1 MTGNK
6 LVEEV
11 ETGTPSANSTA
22 RVEPTGNRGLI
33 NAHGPQVLTRSAA
46 TCALCGQPGANASI
60 GHTHRAPVV
69 RLKLW
74 VTLLDLPAN

>member
-6 LVEEV
+6 LAEGV

-22 RVEPTGNRGLI
+22 RVELIGRRGLI
-33 NAHGPQVLTRSAA
+33 NAHRPQVPTRSAD

-60 GHTHRAPVV
+60 CHTHRAPVV
-69 RLKLW
+69 RLKRLALGDP
-74 VTLLDLPAN
+74 T

>member
-22 RVEPTGNRGLI
+22 RVELIGHRGLI
-33 NAHGPQVLTRSAA
+33 NAHRPQMPARSAA
-46 TCALCGQPGANASI
+46 TCALCDQPGANAPI
-60 GHTHRAPVV
+60 CHTHSAPVA
-69 RLKLW
+69 RLKRLAFGDP
-74 VTLLDLPAN
+74 T